1 MATRVVDVLVPV
13 ALDQAYSYRV
23 PEGLELAPEGL
34 EAVLDAEQEIIGDAV
49 RNGGFPPLFIDPI
62 DFAALYRERVN
73 DLAGKEVAGQA

>member
-1 MATRVVDVLVPV
+1 MAEASYCGLFALVNIPQDNQDVVLRIHCPTLLFPFVRQIV
-13 ALDQAYSYRV
+13 A
-23 PEGLELAPEGL
+23 E
-34 EAVLDAEQEIIGDAV
+34 AV